1 MTDLFSERHGFGK
14 PAADIAIHY
23 EAPEGLRKAILRLA
37 EAQGMLPNRMRELM
51 RGVILDGF
59 DELNEWTDYPNVW
72 NDVIYEMGKC
82 EGYKVYKI
90 AQIFYRAL
98 SADRRVIFEN
108 GLNDYMSEKSIEWVM
123 HDGRVEYRGAE
134 PFVVATKSAE
144 EVLASR
150 GFDRAAREVQEAM
163 ADLSRRPMPD
173 LTGAATHAFG
183 ALEAVARE
191 NTGQHKKTLGQLV
204 PDLNLQPPLDEV
216 MSKLWGFAS
225 ETVRHISEK
234 KDIEAPE
241 AEFAVTVACALATL
255 VASKQ
260 PPSTPSVTDADDL
273 PFE

>member
-1 MTDLFSERHGFGK
+1 MTDRFSDRHGFGK
-14 PAADIAIHY
+14 PAADIAIRY
-23 EAPEGLRKAILRLA
+23 EAPVGLRKAILRLA
-37 EAQGMLPNRMRELM
+37 EDQGMRPNRMRELM

-59 DELNEWTDYPNVW
+59 DELGQWSEYPNVW
-72 NDVIYEMGKC
+72 NDVNYEMDEC
-82 EGYKVYKI
+82 DWYKVYDV
-90 AQIFYRAL
+90 AEIFYRAL
-98 SADRRVIFEN
+98 SADQQITFEN
-108 GLNDYMSEKSIEWVM
+108 RLNRYMSEQGIGWAM
-123 HDGRVEYRGAE
+123 RDGQVEYQGAE
-134 PFVVATKSAE
+134 SFVVATEAAE

-150 GFDRAAREVQEAM
+150 GFDRAAREVREAM
-163 ADLSRRPMPD
+163 VDLSRRPMPD

-191 NTGQHKKTLGQLV
+191 DTGQHKKTLGQLV
-204 PDLNLQPPLDEV
+204 PDLDLQPPLGEV

-225 ETVRHISEK
+225 DTVRHISEK

-260 PPSTPSVTDADDL
+260 PPSTPSVADADDL